1 MDWLL
6 SNGAVSALVDL
17 LDHEDRLVLESVVAS
32 VWTILDAACTA
43 SRLTIV
49 HKTPILARLVA
60 LVRHKTSSIG
70 LPSVRALAMLT
81 LLPAAASYCAQPT
94 LCRTVLEVL
103 QCPDEERQYHAAVVL
118 LNVCAGDDALHLLLL
133 DDPAPL
139 RALVCMLSSNRCT
152 HQVCCELLLAVR

>member
-6 SNGAVSALVDL
+6 SNGAVAALVDL
-17 LDHEDRLVLESVVAS
+17 LDHEDRLVLESVVGS
-32 VWTILDAACTA
+32 VWTILDAACVA

-60 LVRHKTSSIG
+60 LVRHKTSAIG
-70 LPSVRALAMLT
+70 LPAVRALAMLS
-81 LLPAAASYCAQPT
+81 LLPAAASYCAQPA

-103 QCPDEERQYHAAVVL
+103 QCAEEERQYQAALVL
-118 LNVCAGDDALHLLLL
+118 LNVCEGDDALHLLLL

-139 RALVCMLSSNRCT
+139 RALVCMLSSTRCA
-152 HQVCCELLLAVR
+152 HQVCVIHVVQP